1 MSAKS
6 KPDMPTIKI
15 LSENVAN
22 KIAAG
27 EVVERP
33 ASVVKELIENSIDAG
48 SDEIVITVKSGGK
61 GLIQVIDNGSGM
73 NSDDAVLCF
82 ERHATSKIS
91 SWEDLQRVKSFGF
104 RGEALASI
112 SSVSDVEMKT
122 KTKSEEVGT
131 IVRMHAGNISEVTK
145 EASLQGTTITV
156 KNLFYNVPAR
166 RNFLKTN
173 NTEFRHITSVIKK
186 FAMAYPG
193 VEFTLIHEDEKIF
206 QLRKANLPARLEKV
220 IGKDTMSYTLPLDVE
235 QFGTHVK
242 GYLSKP
248 SFSYKTKGE
257 QYLFLNGRPIVNR
270 TVNFAVFSAYGHSI
284 PKGDKPFFVLFL
296 ESNPED
302 FDVNVHPTKAEVKFK
317 DEQLLYRTMF
327 HAVRDS
333 MSTDSM
339 IPSLTRSSSNEND
352 SEQSNLS
359 LELHTQK
366 ENLRMPLGSGMQNS
380 GQSSDSGSQ
389 NEDDVA
395 RFFESPEEEK
405 KAIQT
410 QLTQPKQTVN
420 LSSLVWQ
427 LHNRYIISQ
436 IKSGLAIIDQHVA
449 HERILYE
456 RALDA
461 FEKNPIFSQQLL
473 FPQTLEFSAEDFSIL
488 EEFLPLVEKLGF
500 VIKKFGKRTVV
511 VEAVPADVRL
521 GNEQK
526 ILTEMINEYKINSYN
541 DLDPRDNLAKSFSCK
556 SAIKSGDPLTVEEMN
571 SLIDQL
577 FACKFPY
584 VCPHG
589 RPIIIQLS
597 LEELD
602 KRFMRI

>member
-1 MSAKS
+1 
-6 KPDMPTIKI
+6 MPTIKI

>member
-1 MSAKS
+1 MSL
-6 KPDMPTIKI
+6 IKI

-61 GLIQVIDNGSGM
+61 GLVQVIDNGCGM
-73 NSDDAVLCF
+73 NADDAVLCF
-82 ERHATSKIS
+82 ERHATSKIT

-122 KTKSEEVGT
+122 RTKDEEVGT
-131 IVRMHAGNISEVTK
+131 VVRMHGGHISEVTK
-145 EASLQGTTITV
+145 ESSLQGTTMSV

-173 NTEFRHITSVIKK
+173 NTEFRHITSVIKR
-186 FAMAYPG
+186 FAMAYPAI
-193 VEFTLIHEDEKIF
+193 EFTLFHEDEKIF
-206 QLRKANLPARLEKV
+206 QLRKAELPQRLEKV
-220 IGKDTMSYTLPLDVE
+220 IGREIMSYALPLDVE
-235 QFGTHVK
+235 QFGLRVR
-242 GYLSKP
+242 GYISKP
-248 SFSYKTKGE
+248 SFSYKTRGE

-296 ESNPED
+296 ESNPEE
-302 FDVNVHPTKAEVKFK
+302 FDVNVHPAKAEVKFK
-317 DEQLLYRTMF
+317 DEQLLYRSIF

-333 MSTDSM
+333 MGTDSM
-339 IPSLTRSSSNEND
+339 IPTLTRATPAGTGAD
-352 SEQSNLS
+352 DTNLS
-359 LELHTQK
+359 LELQTDRV
-366 ENLRMPLGSGMQNS
+366 NLNAPIGGARQGSS
-380 GQSSDSGSQ
+380 SETEGQA
-389 NEDDVA
+389 DDEVA
-395 RFFESPEEEK
+395 KFFASPEAEK
-405 KAIQT
+405 KAIQS
-410 QLTQPKQTVN
+410 QLTQPKPAVN
-420 LSSLVWQ
+420 PSSMVWQ

-456 RALDA
+456 RALEA
-461 FEKNPIFSQQLL
+461 FDKNPIFSQQLL
-473 FPQTLEFSAEDFSIL
+473 FPQTLEFSAEDYSIL
-488 EEFLPLVEKLGF
+488 EEFLPMVEKLGF
-500 VIKKFGKRTVV
+500 IIKKFGKRTVV

-526 ILTEMINEYKINSYN
+526 ILTEMIQEYKINSYN
-541 DLDPRDNLAKSFSCK
+541 ELDPRDNLAKSFSCK
-556 SAIKSGDPLTVEEMN
+556 SAIKSGDPLNVDEMN

>member
-1 MSAKS
+1 
-6 KPDMPTIKI
+6 MPNIKI

-33 ASVVKELIENSIDAG
+33 ASVVKELIENAIDAG
-48 SDEIVITVKSGGK
+48 SDEIVITVRSGGK
-61 GLIQVIDNGSGM
+61 SLVQVIDNGSGM

-91 SWEDLQRVKSFGF
+91 SWEELQRVKSFGF

-112 SSVSDVEMKT
+112 SSVSDIEMKT
-122 KTKSEEVGT
+122 KTKDEEVGT
-131 IVRMHAGNISEVTK
+131 LVRMHGGKISEVTK
-145 EASLQGTTITV
+145 EASLQGTTISV

-166 RNFLKTN
+166 RNFLKTE
-173 NTEFRHITSVIKK
+173 NTEFRHIASVIKR
-186 FAMAYPG
+186 FAMAYPE
-193 VEFTLIHEDEKIF
+193 VEFSLFHDDEKVF
-206 QLRKANLPARLEKV
+206 QLRKADLPARLEKV
-220 IGKDTMSYTLPLDVE
+220 IGREIMSYTLPVDVE
-235 QFGTHVK
+235 QFGTRVR

-296 ESNPED
+296 ETNPEE

-317 DEQLLYRTMF
+317 DEQLLYRTIF

-333 MSTDSM
+333 MSTDAM
-339 IPSLTRSSSNEND
+339 IPTLTRTASKEDGESG
-352 SEQSNLS
+352 NLS
-359 LELHTQK
+359 MEFQTNRAPLHV
-366 ENLRMPLGSGMQNS
+366 PLGNGVQAVSGEQA
-380 GQSSDSGSQ
+380 Q
-389 NEDDVA
+389 DDAVA
-395 RFFESPEEEK
+395 QFFASPEAEK
-405 KAIQT
+405 KAIQS
-410 QLTQPKQTVN
+410 QLTQSKPPVN
-420 LSSLVWQ
+420 PSSLVWQ

-456 RALDA
+456 RALEA
-461 FEKNPIFSQQLL
+461 FDKNPIFSQQLL
-473 FPQTLEFSAEDFSIL
+473 FPQTLEFSAEDYAIL
-488 EEFLPLVEKLGF
+488 EEMLPMIETLGF
-500 VIKKFGKRTVV
+500 VVKKFGKRTVV

-526 ILTEMINEYKINSYN
+526 ILSEMIQEYKINSYN
-541 DLDPRDNLAKSFSCK
+541 ELDPRDNLAKSFSCK

>member
-1 MSAKS
+1 
-6 KPDMPTIKI
+6 MPLIKI

-48 SDEIVITVKSGGK
+48 ADEIVITVRSGGK
-61 GLIQVIDNGSGM
+61 GLVQVIDNGIGM
-73 NSDDAVLCF
+73 NADDAVLCF
-82 ERHATSKIS
+82 ERHATSKITT
-91 SWEDLQRVKSFGF
+91 WEDLQRVKSFGF

-122 KTKSEEVGT
+122 KTRDEEVGT
-131 IVRMHAGNISEVTK
+131 IVRMHGGHISEVTK
-145 EASLQGTTITV
+145 EASLQGTTISV

-173 NTEFRHITSVIKK
+173 NTEFRHITSVIKR
-186 FAMAYPG
+186 FAMAYPA

-206 QLRKANLPARLEKV
+206 QLRKAELPQRLEKV
-220 IGKDTMSYTLPLDVE
+220 IGREIMSYTLPMDVD
-235 QFGTHVK
+235 QFGTRVS
-242 GYLSKP
+242 GYISKP

-317 DEQLLYRTMF
+317 DEQLLYRSIF

-333 MSTDSM
+333 MGTDSM
-339 IPSLTRSSSNEND
+339 IPSLTRASSGEATIEN
-352 SEQSNLS
+352 QNLS
-359 LELHTQK
+359 LELHTS
-366 ENLRMPLGSGMQNS
+366 RGSLNAPMG
-380 GQSSDSGSQ
+380 GAWESSASEVPMASQ
-389 NEDDVA
+389 NDDEVA
-395 RFFESPEEEK
+395 KFFASPEAEK
-405 KAIQT
+405 KAIQS
-410 QLTQPKQTVN
+410 QLTQPKPAMN
-420 LSSLVWQ
+420 PSSMVWQ

-456 RALDA
+456 RALEA
-461 FEKNPIFSQQLL
+461 FDKNPIFSQQLL

-488 EEFLPLVEKLGF
+488 EEFLPMVEKLGF
-500 VIKKFGKRTVV
+500 IIKKFGKRTVV

-526 ILTEMINEYKINSYN
+526 ILTEMIQEYKINSYN
-541 DLDPRDNLAKSFSCK
+541 NLDPRDNLAKSFSCK
-556 SAIKSGDPLTVEEMN
+556 SAIKSGDPLNVDEMN

>member
-1 MSAKS
+1 M
-6 KPDMPTIKI
+6 IKI

-48 SDEIVITVKSGGK
+48 ADEIVVTVRSGGK
-61 GLIQVIDNGSGM
+61 SLVQVIDNGSGM
-73 NSDDAVLCF
+73 NADDAVLCF
-82 ERHATSKIS
+82 ERHATSKIT
-91 SWEDLQRVKSFGF
+91 SWEDLQKVKSFGF

-112 SSVSDVEMKT
+112 SSVSDIEMKT
-122 KTKSEEVGT
+122 KLKEEEVGT
-131 IVRMHAGNISEVTK
+131 VVRMHGGKISEVTK
-145 EASLQGTTITV
+145 EASLQGTTLSV

-166 RNFLKTN
+166 RNFLKTE
-173 NTEFRHITSVIKK
+173 NTEFRHIATVIKR
-186 FAMAYPG
+186 FAMAYPA
-193 VEFTLIHEDEKIF
+193 VEFSLFHDDEKIF
-206 QLRKANLPARLEKV
+206 QLRKADLPARLEKV
-220 IGKDTMSYTLPLDVE
+220 IGREIMTYTLPVDIE
-235 QFGTHVK
+235 QFGTRIR

-317 DEQLLYRTMF
+317 DEQLLYRTIF
-327 HAVRDS
+327 HSVRDS
-333 MSTDSM
+333 MSTDAM
-339 IPSLTRSSSNEND
+339 IPTLTRITAPEN
-352 SEQSNLS
+352 SAESPNLS
-359 LELHTQK
+359 FELQTQ
-366 ENLRMPLGSGMQNS
+366 RAWLGAPI
-380 GQSSDSGSQ
+380 GQGIQHNMTAST
-389 NEDDVA
+389 DDAVA
-395 RFFESPEEEK
+395 QFFASPETEK
-405 KAIQT
+405 KAIQA
-410 QLTQPKQTVN
+410 QLTQPKPPVN
-420 LSSLVWQ
+420 PSSLVWQ

-461 FEKNPIFSQQLL
+461 FDKNPIFSQQLL
-473 FPQTLEFSAEDFSIL
+473 FPQTLEFPAVDYAIL
-488 EEFLPLVEKLGF
+488 EEILPMIETLGF
-500 VIKKFGKRTVV
+500 VVKKFGKRTVV

-526 ILTEMINEYKINSYN
+526 ILSEMIQEFKINSYN
-541 DLDPRDNLAKSFSCK
+541 ELDPRDNLAKSFSCK
-556 SAIKSGDPLTVEEMN
+556 SAIKSGDPLNVEEMN

>member
-1 MSAKS
+1 
-6 KPDMPTIKI
+6 MPTIKI

-206 QLRKANLPARLEKV
+206 QLRKADLPARLEKV
-220 IGKDTMSYTLPLDVE
+220 IGKDIMSYTLPLDVE

-473 FPQTLEFSAEDFSIL
+473 FPQTLEFSGEDFSIL

>member
-1 MSAKS
+1 MSL
-6 KPDMPTIKI
+6 IKI

-61 GLIQVIDNGSGM
+61 GLVQVIDNGCGM
-73 NSDDAVLCF
+73 NADDAVLCF
-82 ERHATSKIS
+82 ERHATSKIT

-122 KTKSEEVGT
+122 RTKDEEVGT
-131 IVRMHAGNISEVTK
+131 VVRMHGGHISEVTK
-145 EASLQGTTITV
+145 ESSLQGTTMSV

-173 NTEFRHITSVIKK
+173 NTEFRHITSVIKR
-186 FAMAYPG
+186 FAMAYPAI
-193 VEFTLIHEDEKIF
+193 EFTLFHEDEKIF
-206 QLRKANLPARLEKV
+206 QLRKAELPQRLEKV
-220 IGKDTMSYTLPLDVE
+220 IGREIMSYALPLDVE
-235 QFGTHVK
+235 QFGLRVR
-242 GYLSKP
+242 GYISKP

-296 ESNPED
+296 ESNPEE
-302 FDVNVHPTKAEVKFK
+302 FDVNVHPAKAEVKFK
-317 DEQLLYRTMF
+317 DEQLLYRSIF

-333 MSTDSM
+333 MGTDSM
-339 IPSLTRSSSNEND
+339 IPTLTRATPAGTGAD
-352 SEQSNLS
+352 DTNLS
-359 LELHTQK
+359 LELQTDRV
-366 ENLRMPLGSGMQNS
+366 NLNAPIGGARQGS
-380 GQSSDSGSQ
+380 SSDTKGQ
-389 NEDDVA
+389 ADDEVA
-395 RFFESPEEEK
+395 KFFASPEAEK
-405 KAIQT
+405 KAIQS
-410 QLTQPKQTVN
+410 QLTQPKPAVN
-420 LSSLVWQ
+420 PSSMVWQ

-456 RALDA
+456 RALEA
-461 FEKNPIFSQQLL
+461 FDKNPIFSQQLL
-473 FPQTLEFSAEDFSIL
+473 FPQTLEFSAEDYSIL
-488 EEFLPLVEKLGF
+488 EEFLPMVEKLGF
-500 VIKKFGKRTVV
+500 IIKKFGKRTVV

-526 ILTEMINEYKINSYN
+526 ILTEMIQEYKINSYN
-541 DLDPRDNLAKSFSCK
+541 ELDPRDNLAKSFSCK
-556 SAIKSGDPLTVEEMN
+556 SAIKSGDPLNVDEMN

>member
-1 MSAKS
+1 
-6 KPDMPTIKI
+6 MPTIKI

-61 GLIQVIDNGSGM
+61 GLIQVIDNGCGM

-91 SWEDLQRVKSFGF
+91 SWEDLQRVRSFGF

-112 SSVSDVEMKT
+112 SSVSDVELKT
-122 KTKSEEVGT
+122 KTTIEEVGT

-145 EASLQGTTITV
+145 EASLQGTTMTV

-186 FAMAYPG
+186 FAMAYPA
-193 VEFTLIHEDEKIF
+193 VEFTLFHEDEKIF
-206 QLRKANLPARLEKV
+206 QLRKADLPARLEKV
-220 IGKDTMSYTLPLDVE
+220 IGKDIMSYTLTLDVE

-296 ESNPED
+296 ESKPED
-302 FDVNVHPTKAEVKFK
+302 FDVNVHPAKAEVKFK

-339 IPSLTRSSSNEND
+339 IPSLTRPPVNESD
-352 SEQSNLS
+352 PEKTNLS
-359 LELHTQK
+359 LDLHTQK
-366 ENLRMPLGSGMQNS
+366 ESLRMPLGSGMQSS
-380 GQSSDSGSQ
+380 GQGSDSGTQS
-389 NEDDVA
+389 EDDVA
-395 RFFESPEEEK
+395 RFFETPEEEK
-405 KAIQT
+405 RAIQT
-410 QLTQPKQTVN
+410 QLTQPKQAVN

-488 EEFLPLVEKLGF
+488 EEFLPLVERLGF

-556 SAIKSGDPLTVEEMN
+556 SAIKSGDPLTVDEMN

>member
-1 MSAKS
+1 
-6 KPDMPTIKI
+6 MPTIKI

-193 VEFTLIHEDEKIF
+193 VEFTLFHEDEKIF
-206 QLRKANLPARLEKV
+206 QLRKADLPARLEKV
-220 IGKDTMSYTLPLDVE
+220 IGKDIMSYTLPLDVE

-473 FPQTLEFSAEDFSIL
+473 FPQTLEFSGEDFSIL

>member
-1 MSAKS
+1 MSL
-6 KPDMPTIKI
+6 IKI

-61 GLIQVIDNGSGM
+61 GLVQVIDNGCGM
-73 NSDDAVLCF
+73 NADDAVLCF
-82 ERHATSKIS
+82 ERHATSKIT

-122 KTKSEEVGT
+122 RTKDEEVGT
-131 IVRMHAGNISEVTK
+131 VVRMHGGHISEVTK
-145 EASLQGTTITV
+145 ESSLQGTTMSV

-173 NTEFRHITSVIKK
+173 NTEFRHITSVIKR
-186 FAMAYPG
+186 FAMAYPAI
-193 VEFTLIHEDEKIF
+193 EFTLFHEDEKIF
-206 QLRKANLPARLEKV
+206 QLRKAELPQRLEKV
-220 IGKDTMSYTLPLDVE
+220 IGREIMSYALPLDVE
-235 QFGTHVK
+235 QFGLRVR
-242 GYLSKP
+242 GYISKP

-296 ESNPED
+296 ESNPEE
-302 FDVNVHPTKAEVKFK
+302 FDVNVHPAKAEVKFK
-317 DEQLLYRTMF
+317 DEQLLYRSIF

-333 MSTDSM
+333 MGTDSM
-339 IPSLTRSSSNEND
+339 IPTLTRATPAGTGAD
-352 SEQSNLS
+352 DTNLS
-359 LELHTQK
+359 LELQTDRV
-366 ENLRMPLGSGMQNS
+366 NLNAPIGGARQGS
-380 GQSSDSGSQ
+380 SSDTKGQ
-389 NEDDVA
+389 ADDEVA
-395 RFFESPEEEK
+395 KFFASPEAEK
-405 KAIQT
+405 KAIQS
-410 QLTQPKQTVN
+410 QLTQPKPAVN
-420 LSSLVWQ
+420 PSSMVWQ

-456 RALDA
+456 RALEA

-473 FPQTLEFSAEDFSIL
+473 FPQTLEFSAEDYSIL
-488 EEFLPLVEKLGF
+488 EEFLPMVEKLGF
-500 VIKKFGKRTVV
+500 IIKKFGKRTVV

-526 ILTEMINEYKINSYN
+526 ILTEMIQEYKINSYN
-541 DLDPRDNLAKSFSCK
+541 ELDPRDNLAKSFSCK
-556 SAIKSGDPLTVEEMN
+556 SAIKSGDPLNVDEMN

>member
-1 MSAKS
+1 MT
-6 KPDMPTIKI
+6 TIKI
-15 LSENVAN
+15 LSEHVAN

-33 ASVVKELIENSIDAG
+33 ASVVKELIENAIDAG
-48 SDEIVITVKSGGK
+48 AGEITITVKSGGK
-61 GLIQVIDNGSGM
+61 GLVQVIDNGSGM

-82 ERHATSKIS
+82 ERHATSKINA
-91 SWEDLQRVKSFGF
+91 WEDLQRVKSFGF

-122 KTKSEEVGT
+122 KTKEDEVGT
-131 IVRMHAGNISEVTK
+131 IVRMHGGKISEVAK
-145 EASLQGTTITV
+145 EASLQGTTISV

-173 NTEFRHITSVIKK
+173 NTEFRHITLVIKR

-206 QLRKANLPARLEKV
+206 QLRKTDLPSRLEKV
-220 IGKDTMSYTLPLDVE
+220 IGKDIMSYTLPLDVE
-235 QFGTHVK
+235 QFGTRVK
-242 GYLSKP
+242 GYISKP

-270 TVNFAVFSAYGHSI
+270 TVSFAVFSAYGHSI

-302 FDVNVHPTKAEVKFK
+302 FDVNVHPAKAEVKFK
-317 DEQLLYRTMF
+317 DEQLLYRTVF

-339 IPSLTRSSSNEND
+339 IPSLTRTSSPENMT
-352 SEQSNLS
+352 EETNLS
-359 LELHTQK
+359 LELQTHK
-366 ENLRMPLGSGMQNS
+366 ERSAVPMGTAMNS
-380 GQSSDSGSQ
+380 EDRRAISSLPNEGTVAAFFKS
-389 NEDDVA
+389 EDDV
-395 RFFESPEEEK
+395 EK
-405 KAIQT
+405 KAIQN
-410 QLTQPKQTVN
+410 QLRQPKQIVN
-420 LSSLVWQ
+420 PSSLVWQ

-473 FPQTLEFSAEDFSIL
+473 FPQTLEFSAEDYSIL
-488 EEFLPLVEKLGF
+488 EEFLPMVEKLGF

-526 ILTEMINEYKINSYN
+526 ILTEMIGEYKINSYN
-541 DLDPRDNLAKSFSCK
+541 ELDPRDNLAKSFSCK

>member
-1 MSAKS
+1 
-6 KPDMPTIKI
+6 MPLIKI

-33 ASVVKELIENSIDAG
+33 ASVVKELIENSLDAG
-48 SDEIVITVKSGGK
+48 ADEIVITVKSGGK
-61 GLIQVIDNGSGM
+61 GLVQVIDNGCGM
-73 NSDDAVLCF
+73 NADDAVLCF
-82 ERHATSKIS
+82 ERHATSKIV
-91 SWEDLQRVKSFGF
+91 SWEDLQHVKSFGF

-122 KTKSEEVGT
+122 KTKDEDVGS
-131 IVRMHAGNISEVTK
+131 IVRIHGGKISEVTK
-145 EASLQGTTITV
+145 EASLQGTTISV

-173 NTEFRHITSVIKK
+173 NTEFRHITAVIKK
-186 FAMAYPG
+186 FAMAYPA

-206 QLRKANLPARLEKV
+206 QLRKTDLPGRLEKV
-220 IGKDTMSYTLPLDVE
+220 IGKEIMSYCLPLDVE
-235 QFGTHVK
+235 QFGTHVR
-242 GYLSKP
+242 GYISKP

-270 TVNFAVFSAYGHSI
+270 TVNFAAFSAYGHSI

-302 FDVNVHPTKAEVKFK
+302 FDVNVHPAKAEVKFK
-317 DEQLLYRTMF
+317 DEQLLYRIVF

-333 MSTDSM
+333 MGTDSM
-339 IPSLTRSSSNEND
+339 IPSLTRSSSGEVT
-352 SEQSNLS
+352 SEDMNLS
-359 LELHTQK
+359 LG
-366 ENLRMPLGSGMQNS
+366 LRTDRPSLSAPMGSAWPTSTFPAEHPQ
-380 GQSSDSGSQ
+380 
-389 NEDDVA
+389 EDEVA
-395 RFFESPEEEK
+395 KFFASPEAEK
-405 KAIQT
+405 KAIQS
-410 QLTQPKQTVN
+410 QLTQPKPSVN

-456 RALDA
+456 RALEA
-461 FEKNPIFSQQLL
+461 FDKNPIFSQQLL
-473 FPQTLEFSAEDFSIL
+473 FPQTLEFNAEDYSIL
-488 EEFLPLVEKLGF
+488 EEFLPMVEKLGF

-526 ILTEMINEYKINSYN
+526 ILTEMIQEYKINSYN
-541 DLDPRDNLAKSFSCK
+541 ELDPRDNLAKSFSCK
-556 SAIKSGDPLTVEEMN
+556 SAIKSGDPLTVDEMN
-571 SLIDQL
+571 GLIDQL